1 MPGFDVRCRRARGKS
16 AAAAFAVTTISEVHV
31 CDAGGPP
38 RQLRRPGREED
49 GKEAGGNLER
59 QGCSNSSARR
69 RCVEVREGVL
79 ALESL
84 GAGREIMALGK
95 WRVQAVGWAGLG
107 WRERQA
113 TNTRCEAVTP
123 AVTHPIKLPLPSTVA
138 PPPTTVTLAP
148 SPLHF
153 GARLYPST
161 LYARPAAESCV
172 IRRAQPH
179 CKPPAIGRSRY
190 PATARTIIIGCHDPA
205 TEGGPPPPRDWA
217 REV

>member
-1 MPGFDVRCRRARGKS
+1 MSGVRARRSCSRLPGFDVRCRRARGKS

-59 QGCSNSSARR
+59 QGCSNLSARR

-123 AVTHPIKLPLPSTVA
+123 TVTHPIELPLPPTVA
-138 PPPTTVTLAP
+138 PPSHHYWAP
-148 SPLHF
+148 SLLISAPMYYVSGHTVWPL
-153 GARLYPST
+153 RCRWLRNST
-161 LYARPAAESCV
+161 CTASL
-172 IRRAQPH
+172 QP
-179 CKPPAIGRSRY
+179 PPAIGPSTCS
-190 PATARTIIIGCHDPA
+190 ATVRT
-205 TEGGPPPPRDWA
+205 
-217 REV
+217 